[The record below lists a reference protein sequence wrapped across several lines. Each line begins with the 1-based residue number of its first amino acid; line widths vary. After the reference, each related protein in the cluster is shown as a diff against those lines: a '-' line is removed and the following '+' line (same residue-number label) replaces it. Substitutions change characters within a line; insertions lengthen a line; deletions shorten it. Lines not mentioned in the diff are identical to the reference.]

1 MTSLKS
7 FNPINIKK
15 KANGMLSID
24 VYREMYH
31 IAKEAPQDTIILEI
45 GTAHGAGTISLALGA
60 LNKNKVVS
68 IDKIT
73 GGSRDKFGTLEE
85 NKSIINNNFKFF
97 GVEKIINFYVGTS
110 TEIAPKL
117 TEKLKLSV
125 LVIDADGAID
135 RDFELFYNKLLPGST
150 VIIDDYSNYVMI
162 KKDKKNIDIDKK
174 FKLTHMLVSFFEQ
187 ANLLEKKK
195 VIDNTYFGIKPKNQ
209 KENVDFSQ
217 YDFRPIYRYLTFAIN
232 KSPSLV
238 TNIKSNIIEQISQFT
253 LRISP
258 NLYHKCRRI
267 YKKLKKETKKT
278 Y

>member
-7 FNPINIKK
+7 FNPIDIKK

-31 IAKEAPQDTIILEI
+31 VAQEAPQDTIILEI
-45 GTAHGAGTISLALGA
+45 GTAHGAGTISLAHGA

-150 VIIDDYSNYVMI
+150 VIIDDYSDYVRI
-162 KKDKKNIDIDKK
+162 KKDKKNIRIDQK
-174 FKLTHMLVSFFEQ
+174 FKLTYMLVSFFEK

-209 KENVDFSQ
+209 KENVDFSR
-217 YDFRPIYRYLTFAIN
+217 YDFRPIYRYLTFASN

-238 TNIKSNIIEQISQFT
+238 SNIKSNIIEQISQFT
-253 LRISP
+253 LRMNP

-267 YKKLKKETKKT
+267 YKKLKK
-278 Y
+278 